1 MADNKLI
8 VNAQNKL
15 VRKMTAGAVLLG
27 DLDTDIPTQFTTG
40 ATAEFAIPA
49 GFESLGLTSRD
60 GSPTFTPETESSDV
74 ESWGLLEP
82 SRSDIIRRT
91 TSVAW
96 TNQETKKKVLGL
108 YHNADL
114 TAVTSNATTGETH
127 ITDPTSPDIIYHRA
141 LFVGIDGTGSNQ
153 ILIIKICPRF
163 HITEVGE
170 QQWGAENAVEYPFT
184 GSAKV
189 DEELG
194 YAVKTV
200 FAGPGWKKIAVAA
213 GFQSAP

>member
-1 MADNKLI
+1 MADNAAI
-8 VNAQNKL
+8 MNAQNKL

-27 DLDTDIPTQFTTG
+27 DLDTDIPDEFTTG
-40 ATAEFAIPA
+40 ALAEFTVPT
-49 GFESLGLTSRD
+49 GFSSLGLTSRD
-60 GSPTFTPETESSDV
+60 GSPTFTPETETSDV
-74 ESWGLLEP
+74 DSWGLLEP

-96 TNQETKKKVLGL
+96 TSQETNKKVLGL

-114 TAVTSNATTGETH
+114 TAVTSDATTGETH
-127 ITDPTSPDIIYHRA
+127 VVDPTSPDIIYHRA
-141 LFVGIDGTGSNQ
+141 IFVGIDGTGANAIY
-153 ILIIKICPRF
+153 ILKICPRF

-189 DEELG
+189 DEDLG
-194 YAVKTV
+194 YAVMTV
-200 FAGPGWKKIAVAA
+200 FGGPGWKKIAVAA
-213 GFQSAP
+213 GFQAAP